1 MIEHINTWAQRII
14 IVVIISAIIEMIL
27 PKGNTKKYIKT
38 IIGTYIVFIIIYP
51 IIEGITGNEI
61 SLNEIIESTYESKEL
76 EEISPTIDTNLYIEN
91 EYKETL
97 KKEIT
102 EAVLNKNYTVNNVDI
117 EIETKNESKYG
128 EILEITLNITKNNE
142 NTNKKIEE
150 ININIGEYEKENK
163 DKLTENEKN
172 ELIEYLSEIYYTK
185 NIIIQD

>member
-27 PKGNTKKYIKT
+27 PNGNTKKYIKT

-51 IIEGITGNEI
+51 IVTGITGNEI
-61 SLNEIIESTYESKEL
+61 SLNEIIENTYEGKEL
-76 EEISPTIDTNLYIEN
+76 EEINPVIDTNLYIEN

-102 EAVLNKNYTVNNVDI
+102 EAVLNKNYTVHNI
-117 EIETKNESKYG
+117 ELEIETKNEEKYG
-128 EILEITLNITKNNE
+128 EIISISLNLSKKNKNTTHEIK
-142 NTNKKIEE
+142 E
-150 ININIGEYEKENK
+150 ININIGEHEVENK
-163 DKLTENEKN
+163 DKLTEEEKN
-172 ELIEYLSEIYYTK
+172 ELIKYLSEIYYTE